1 MTDNLPQP
9 GQQPHKGPWAQF
21 KSALKT
27 NLGAGLLVVVPVMV
41 TGYVLYALV
50 RWVDKIL
57 VVIPAA
63 YRPSTYLPWN
73 IPGLGIVIVFM
84 ILFLAGF
91 AVRNLL
97 GRKLLAL
104 GEFLL
109 SWVPFVYPLY
119 RGVKQLLETLFGAAG
134 REFKRVVLV
143 EYPRRGIWAL
153 AYVTGTAAGEIQTKT
168 ERKVL
173 NVFLPTT
180 PNPTS
185 GFYLLVPEEDVI
197 ALDMTVEDS
206 FKLLISG
213 GIINPEDAKPGRRG
227 RSNSK
232 PAAPPAA
239 PDTGGNP

>member
-1 MTDNLPQP
+1 MTAEQAPQR
-9 GQQPHKGPWAQF
+9 KGLWAQF
-21 KSALKT
+21 KGAVKT
-27 NLGAGLLVVVPVMV
+27 NLAAGLLVVVPVV
-41 TGYVLYALV
+41 ATGYLLWLLV
-50 RWVDKIL
+50 AWVDGIL
-57 VVIPAA
+57 AFVPAA

-73 IPGLGIVIVFM
+73 IPGLGIVIVFA

-91 AVRNLL
+91 GVRNLL

-119 RGVKQLLETLFGAAG
+119 RGVKQLLETLFGSAS
-134 REFKRVVLV
+134 RDFKRVVLV

-153 AYVTGTAAGEIQTKT
+153 AYVTGTAAGEIQAKT

-197 ALDMTVEDS
+197 PLDMAVEDS

-213 GIINPEDAKPGRRG
+213 GIINPEAKPARRG
-227 RSNSK
+227 KSPKK
-232 PAAPPAA
+232 PAAPTAA

>member
-1 MTDNLPQP
+1 MDPQH
-9 GQQPHKGPWAQF
+9 QDAQRRKGLWAQF
-21 KSALKT
+21 KSAMKT
-27 NLGAGLLVVVPVMV
+27 NLAAGLLVVVPMV
-41 TGYVLYALV
+41 ATGYALFVLV
-50 RWVDKIL
+50 RWVDRIL
-57 VVIPAA
+57 VFIPPD

-73 IPGLGIVIVFM
+73 IPGLGIVIVLM
-84 ILFLAGF
+84 VLFLAGF

-153 AYVTGTAAGEIQTKT
+153 AYVTGAATGEIQAKT
-168 ERKVL
+168 ERNVL

-197 ALDMTVEDS
+197 ALDMSVEDS

-227 RSNSK
+227 RSQSK
-232 PAAPPAA
+232 PAAAKAA
-239 PDTGGNP
+239 PDTGGTQ

>member
-1 MTDNLPQP
+1 MTDHSTEQRKSLW
-9 GQQPHKGPWAQF
+9 GHF
-21 KSALKT
+21 KSAIKA
-27 NLGAGLLVVVPVMV
+27 NLAAGLLVVVPLVA
-41 TGYVLYALV
+41 TGYVLYVLV
-50 RWVDKIL
+50 RWVDRIL
-57 VVIPAA
+57 VVIPDA
-63 YRPSTYLPWN
+63 YRPATYLPWN

-91 AVRNLL
+91 GVRNLL

-104 GEFLL
+104 GEYML

-119 RGVKQLLETLFGAAG
+119 RGVKQLLETLFGGAG
-134 REFKRVVLV
+134 RDFKRVILV
-143 EYPRRGIWAL
+143 EYPRRGVWAL
-153 AYVTGTAAGEIQTKT
+153 AYVTGEAVGEIQAKT

-197 ALDMTVEDS
+197 PLDMAVEDS

-213 GIINPEDAKPGRRG
+213 GIINPDEARMAKRAK
-227 RSNSK
+227 SASK
-232 PAAPPAA
+232 PAAPAAA

>member
-1 MTDNLPQP
+1 MTDHQAHPPQR
-9 GQQPHKGPWAQF
+9 KGIWGHF
-21 KSALKT
+21 KSAVKT
-27 NLGAGLLVVVPVMV
+27 NLAAGLLVVVPLMA
-41 TGYVLYALV
+41 TGYVLYLLV
-50 RWVDKIL
+50 RWVDQIL
-57 VVIPAA
+57 VIIPAA
-63 YRPSTYLPWN
+63 YRPATYLPWN

-84 ILFLAGF
+84 ILFLSGF

-104 GEFLL
+104 GEFML

-119 RGVKQLLETLFGAAG
+119 RGVKQLLETIFGGAG
-134 REFKRVVLV
+134 RDFKRVVLL
-143 EYPRRGIWAL
+143 EYPRPGIWAL
-153 AYVTGTAAGEIQTKT
+153 AYVTGTATGEIQAKT

-197 ALDMTVEDS
+197 PLDMAVEDS

-227 RSNSK
+227 KSNSK
-232 PAAPPAA
+232 PAASCAA